1 MKKKEEKK
9 ESFLD
14 RIALDFKKNLFVSII
29 LNSLF
34 LVFGIYIY
42 LNPVLAEEVT
52 GIIIGLFLIVFGIF
66 DAFEFL
72 TRGNNS
78 LFTLKIFVAI
88 LAIILGVFVIV
99 NPFSIVKILS
109 FTLGIY
115 LIILSIFKGVLSFIL
130 KKYKFDGWLLV
141 LVVSLILLVFGI
153 FITINPMSSIYIVEA
168 VALFIILSSILELCS
183 LLMLYSK
190 ANEIIKL
197 LEK

>member
-1 MKKKEEKK
+1 MYTLRKL
-9 ESFLD
+9 FHF
-14 RIALDFKKNLFVSII
+14 IALKYVDI
-29 LNSLF
+29 
-34 LVFGIYIY
+34 GIY
-42 LNPVLAEEVT
+42 
-52 GIIIGLFLIVFGIF
+52 F
-66 DAFEFL
+66 
-72 TRGNNS
+72 
-78 LFTLKIFVAI
+78 
-88 LAIILGVFVIV
+88 
-99 NPFSIVKILS
+99 
-109 FTLGIY
+109 
-115 LIILSIFKGVLSFIL
+115 IILSIFKGVLSFIL

>member
-9 ESFLD
+9 ESFLN

-78 LFTLKIFVAI
+78 IFVAI